1 VVLFRVPASLSFAF
15 LLSLCFSSLFCPLD
29 SKFFANSFHLSKSH
43 DPRHFFISPFSLQPT
58 LLSSLFVSL
67 YLTTTTYLDD
77 KEEEEVKEKK
87 I

>member
-1 VVLFRVPASLSFAF
+1 MYHICTYAHI
-15 LLSLCFSSLFCPLD
+15 LL
-29 SKFFANSFHLSKSH
+29 
-43 DPRHFFISPFSLQPT
+43 
-58 LLSSLFVSL
+58 SLFVSL